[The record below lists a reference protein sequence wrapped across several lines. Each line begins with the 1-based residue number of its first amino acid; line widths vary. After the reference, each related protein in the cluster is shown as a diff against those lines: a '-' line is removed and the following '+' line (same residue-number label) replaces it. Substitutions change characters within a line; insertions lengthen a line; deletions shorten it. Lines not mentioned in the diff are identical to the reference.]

1 MQRIISQAIGNLC
14 IVWYNGSIKI
24 NGGLTMSNSE
34 TIRARD
40 QIPQEDTWALED
52 LYPSDESWEQAL
64 SALTARQA
72 EAAAFAGKLGES
84 GETLCAFLHLVEDV
98 DGQSELLANYAMR
111 KADQDTRNATYQAMV
126 GKLMGVLTA
135 VGAAFSFAT
144 PEIMAIPEEALEGF
158 YKAAPGL
165 ERYRRYLNNE
175 RRRREHTLS
184 AAEERLLAAAGE
196 MANAPETVFGA
207 FLNAD
212 MRYPDAVDSE
222 GKPHALSQSTFVP
235 LEESSDRALRKSA
248 YENLYN
254 TLGGMRNTAA
264 GLLDAQNKQQKF
276 FATARKYGSA
286 REAAMDRTN
295 VPVAVYD
302 NLIEAVH
309 QNMDKMHRYVRL
321 RKKLLGVDE
330 LHFYDVYTPLL
341 KDEPA
346 KIPFAQAKQTVYD
359 ALYPLGDGYRAIL
372 KEGFENR
379 WIDVYENQGKRGGAY
394 SAGTKVHP
402 FVLLN
407 YSGSLDSQFTLAHE
421 MGHALHSYLSNK
433 HQNQI
438 DSDYVIFV
446 AEVAS
451 TCNEAL
457 LMEYLLKK
465 TTDKK
470 ERVFLINHFLDQ
482 FKGTI
487 YRQTMF
493 AEFEKFMGAAVDAG
507 QTLTADMLCA
517 EYARLCKLYYG
528 EDMVVD
534 DQIAMEWARIPHFY
548 YNYYVFQYA
557 TGYSAAI
564 ALSRRIL
571 REGESAVKDYLGFLS
586 GGCSK
591 SPIDLLKGAGVDMTS
606 PAPVNDALQLFGEL
620 LDEMESLMAE

>member
-1 MQRIISQAIGNLC
+1 
-14 IVWYNGSIKI
+14 
-24 NGGLTMSNSE
+24 MSNSE

-135 VGAAFSFAT
+135 VSAAFSFAT

-235 LEESSDRALRKSA
+235 LEESGDRALRKSA

-309 QNMDKMHRYVRL
+309 RNMDKMHRYVRL
-321 RKKLLGVDE
+321 RKKLLGVEE